1 MEETTKGELM
11 DTHGDDREALRQLL
25 AEWASPP
32 AEMVDVLPKGG
43 VSLKYLDHAHVTR
56 ALLECDPTW
65 YWEPIAME
73 IETALP
79 VLDRDSDG
87 RPVGLWIYLHVCGV
101 RRPGYGSIEYREV
114 RGDQSPSADN
124 AVKMIISDALKNAAM
139 RFGVALNLWGKD
151 HEEKATPAP
160 RKAKAAPVP
169 RPVQETHDT
178 KDAGKDAY
186 QALVDEH
193 GKDLVNGAMAMYGV
207 ARFSELTPDRVQEIE
222 ASLFQRANVVSANE
236 KAAANDPPAL

>member
-1 MEETTKGELM
+1 M

-32 AEMVDVLPKGG
+32 AEMIDVIPKGG
-43 VSLKYLDHAHVTR
+43 VELKYLGHAATTR

-65 YWEPIAME
+65 WWEPIAME

-79 VLDRDSDG
+79 VLDRDDQG
-87 RPVGLWIYLHVCGV
+87 RPIGLWIYLHVCGV
-101 RRPGYGSIEYREV
+101 RRPGYGSCLP
-114 RGDQSPSADN
+114 GKSD
-124 AVKMIISDALKNAAM
+124 AVKELIGDALRNAAM
-139 RFGVALNLWGKD
+139 RFGVGINLWGKD
-151 HEEKATPAP
+151 HPEKDKPAP
-160 RKAKAAPVP
+160 RKAKATPLP
-169 RPVQETHDT
+169 SPVQETHDT

-193 GKDLVNGAMAMYGV
+193 GKDLVNGAMAMFGV

-222 ASLFQRANVVSANE
+222 ASLFQRANAVSANE
-236 KAAANDPPAL
+236 KAAANDPPPL

>member
-1 MEETTKGELM
+1 M
-11 DTHGDDREALRQLL
+11 DTHGDDRSDLRQLL
-25 AEWASPP
+25 AEWANPP

-79 VLDRDSDG
+79 VLDRDDQG
-87 RPVGLWIYLHVCGV
+87 RPVGMWIYLHVCGV

-124 AVKMIISDALKNAAM
+124 AIKMIISDALKNAAM

-151 HEEKATPAP
+151 HEEKAPPAP
-160 RKAKAAPVP
+160 RKAKATPLPTPVP
-169 RPVQETHDT
+169 EAHHE
-178 KDAGKDAY
+178 KEAGKGAY
-186 QALVDEH
+186 EALVADH
-193 GKDLVNGAMAMYGV
+193 GKELVNGAMAMHGV
-207 ARFSELTPDRVQEIE
+207 ARFSELTPERVGEIE
-222 ASLFQRANVVSANE
+222 RSLKLRANAVGHNE
-236 KAAANDPPAL
+236 AAAANDPPAL

>member
-1 MEETTKGELM
+1 M

-32 AEMVDVLPKGG
+32 AEMIDVIPKGG
-43 VSLKYLDHAHVTR
+43 VELKYLGHAATTR

-65 YWEPIAME
+65 WWEPMAWT
-73 IETALP
+73 IEDQPGLP
-79 VLDRDSDG
+79 AFTLDDQG
-87 RPVGLWIYLHVCGV
+87 RPIGLWIYLHVCGV
-101 RRPGYGSIEYREV
+101 RRPGYGSCLP
-114 RGDQSPSADN
+114 GKSD
-124 AVKMIISDALKNAAM
+124 AVKELIGDALRNAAM
-139 RFGVALNLWGKD
+139 RFGVGINLWGKD
-151 HEEKATPAP
+151 HPEKDKPAP
-160 RKAKAAPVP
+160 RKAKATPLP
-169 RPVQETHDT
+169 SPVQETHDT

-236 KAAANDPPAL
+236 KAASLDPPPL

>member
-1 MEETTKGELM
+1 M
-11 DTHGDDREALRQLL
+11 DTYGDDREALRQLL

-43 VSLKYLDHAHVTR
+43 VELKYLDHAHVTR

-65 YWEPIAME
+65 WWEPMSMDDHGQPRLV
-73 IETALP
+73 T
-79 VLDRDSDG
+79 DGKG
-87 RPVGLWIYLHVCGV
+87 RPIGLWIYLHVCGV

-124 AVKMIISDALKNAAM
+124 AVKMLISDAIKVAAM
-139 RFGVALNLWGKD
+139 RYGVALDLWSRPRGKD
-151 HEEKATPAP
+151 HGQKAAPAP
-160 RKAKAAPVP
+160 RKAKATPVP
-169 RPVQETHDT
+169 SPVQETHDT

-186 QALVDEH
+186 QALVNEH
-193 GKDLVNGAMAMYGV
+193 GKELVNGAMAMYGV
-207 ARFSELTPDRVQEIE
+207 ARFSELTPARVEEIE

-236 KAAANDPPAL
+236 KAAANDPPPL

>member
-1 MEETTKGELM
+1 M

-32 AEMVDVLPKGG
+32 AEMIDVIPKGG
-43 VSLKYLDHAHVTR
+43 VELKYLGHAATTR

-65 YWEPIAME
+65 WWEPIAME

-79 VLDRDSDG
+79 VLDRDDQG
-87 RPVGLWIYLHVCGV
+87 RPSGLWIYLHVCGV
-101 RRPGYGSIEYREV
+101 RRPGYGSCLP
-114 RGDQSPSADN
+114 GKSD
-124 AVKMIISDALKNAAM
+124 AVKELIGDALRNAAM
-139 RFGVALNLWGKD
+139 RFGVGINLWGKD
-151 HEEKATPAP
+151 HPEKDKPAP
-160 RKAKAAPVP
+160 RKAKATPLP
-169 RPVQETHDT
+169 SPVQETHDT

-222 ASLFQRANVVSANE
+222 ASLFQRANVVSANQ
-236 KAAANDPPAL
+236 KAAANDPPPL

>member
-1 MEETTKGELM
+1 M
-11 DTHGDDREALRQLL
+11 DTHGDDRADLRQLL

-32 AEMVDVLPKGG
+32 AEMIDVIPKGG
-43 VSLKYLDHAHVTR
+43 VELKYLGHAATTR

-65 YWEPIAME
+65 WWEPMAWT
-73 IETALP
+73 IEDQPGLP
-79 VLDRDSDG
+79 AFTLDDQG
-87 RPVGLWIYLHVCGV
+87 RPIGLWIYLHVCGV
-101 RRPGYGSIEYREV
+101 RRPGYGSCLP
-114 RGDQSPSADN
+114 GKSD
-124 AVKMIISDALKNAAM
+124 AVKELIGDALRNAAM
-139 RFGVALNLWGKD
+139 RFGVGINLWGKD
-151 HEEKATPAP
+151 HPEKDKPAP
-160 RKAKAAPVP
+160 RKAKATPLP
-169 RPVQETHDT
+169 SPVQETHDT

-186 QALVDEH
+186 QALVNEH

>member
-1 MEETTKGELM
+1 M

-32 AEMVDVLPKGG
+32 AEMIDVIPKGG
-43 VSLKYLDHAHVTR
+43 VELKYLGHAATTR

-65 YWEPIAME
+65 WWEPMSFDDYGQPRLV
-73 IETALP
+73 T
-79 VLDRDSDG
+79 DDQG
-87 RPVGLWIYLHVCGV
+87 RPVGLWIYLHVCGA
-101 RRPGYGSIEYREV
+101 RRPGYGSCLPGK
-114 RGDQSPSADN
+114 GD
-124 AVKMIISDALKNAAM
+124 AVKELIGDAIRNAAM
-139 RFGVALNLWGKD
+139 RFGVALSLWSSS
-151 HEEKATPAP
+151 HTEKAAPAP
-160 RKAKAAPVP
+160 RKAKATPLP
-169 RPVQETHDT
+169 SPVQETHDT

-207 ARFSELTPDRVQEIE
+207 ARFSELTPARVQEIE

>member
-1 MEETTKGELM
+1 M

-32 AEMVDVLPKGG
+32 AEMIDVIPKGG
-43 VSLKYLDHAHVTR
+43 VELKYLGHAATTR

-65 YWEPIAME
+65 WWEPIAME

-79 VLDRDSDG
+79 VLDRDDQG
-87 RPVGLWIYLHVCGV
+87 RPIGLWIYLHVCGV
-101 RRPGYGSIEYREV
+101 RRPGYGSCLP
-114 RGDQSPSADN
+114 GKSD
-124 AVKMIISDALKNAAM
+124 AVKELIGDALRNAAM
-139 RFGVALNLWGKD
+139 RFGVGINLWGKD
-151 HEEKATPAP
+151 HPEKDKHAP
-160 RKAKAAPVP
+160 RKAKATPLP
-169 RPVQETHDT
+169 SPVQETHDT
-178 KDAGKDAY
+178 KDAGKEAY
-186 QALVDEH
+186 EYLVDEH

-236 KAAANDPPAL
+236 RAAANDPPAL

>member
-1 MEETTKGELM
+1 M
-11 DTHGDDREALRQLL
+11 DTHADDRADLRQLL

-65 YWEPIAME
+65 YWEPIAMD

-87 RPVGLWIYLHVCGV
+87 RPIGLWIYLHVCGV

-124 AVKMIISDALKNAAM
+124 AIKMIISDALKNAAM

-160 RKAKAAPVP
+160 RKAKATPVP
-169 RPVQETHDT
+169 RPVQETHDD
-178 KDAGKDAY
+178 KADGKDAY
-186 QALVDEH
+186 QALVNEH
-193 GKDLVNGAMAMYGV
+193 GKDLVNGAMAIYGV
-207 ARFSELTPDRVQEIE
+207 ARFSELTPDRVDEIQR
-222 ASLFQRANVVSANE
+222 SLRLRANAQSHAD
-236 KAAANDPPAL
+236 KAAELEPPAL

>member
-1 MEETTKGELM
+1 M

-32 AEMVDVLPKGG
+32 AEMIDVIPKGG
-43 VSLKYLDHAHVTR
+43 VELKYLGHAATTR

-65 YWEPIAME
+65 WWEPIAME

-79 VLDRDSDG
+79 VLDRDDQG
-87 RPVGLWIYLHVCGV
+87 RPIGLWIYLHVCGV
-101 RRPGYGSIEYREV
+101 RRPGYGSCLP
-114 RGDQSPSADN
+114 GKSD
-124 AVKMIISDALKNAAM
+124 AVKELIGDALRNAAM
-139 RFGVALNLWGKD
+139 RFGVGINLWGKD
-151 HEEKATPAP
+151 HPEKDKPAP
-160 RKAKAAPVP
+160 RKAKATPLPSPV
-169 RPVQETHDT
+169 RETHDT
-178 KDAGKDAY
+178 KDAGKEAY
-186 QALVDEH
+186 EALVAEH